1 MTDEAGRAG
10 AKLEQTHEGE
20 FHGDMGDGGPAI
32 AITKSTKLFC
42 FCAAL
47 NSCNLGYDIGVSS
60 QAGILV
66 QDTMG
71 LSDTRIEVLMGSLN
85 LFAMVG
91 ALLSHVVADRWGRR
105 GAFVIAAVSF
115 IVGVVIQAA
124 ALNYATLM
132 VGRAFVGVGVG
143 SGLAIDP
150 VYIAE
155 MSPAAHR
162 GRLVTWS
169 EIALNVGLVLGFASG
184 AVFYE
189 IPADTAWRYMFGM
202 GAILPTI
209 MIFLAIFVMPESP
222 RWLVSKGQEEK
233 AKSVLQKLYPPSYNV
248 DQIVYEI
255 KESIEREVSAEK
267 AIGWDMIL
275 FPTPAFRRMLFVGI
289 GAAVAQ
295 QAVGVDALQYFLA
308 FIVNESGIQ
317 TRGGQTAVLVVL
329 GLVKLVFIFVGGYF
343 FDRKGRRPVF
353 FVSLLGMA
361 VALVLLSVTFFG
373 DTPNSTFAVCG
384 LALYFAFFSVGMGPG
399 AWLVPSEVFAIT
411 VKTRAMSVATFM
423 NRVTATLMASTF
435 LTTATAMSYAGF
447 FLLLAGVCIIVLG
460 FFYWFLPE
468 TRGRPLEDMS
478 LYFAEITGDNAILE
492 AEAKLRAEEGVSVEM
507 SGSVGNQGG
516 STLRSRAGAAGRSD
530 EGEGGNKV
538 VGTMA

>member
-1 MTDEAGRAG
+1 VS
-10 AKLEQTHEGE
+10 Q
-20 FHGDMGDGGPAI
+20 
-32 AITKSTKLFC
+32 
-42 FCAAL
+42 
-47 NSCNLGYDIGVSS
+47 CNIIKP
-60 QAGILV
+60 Q
-66 QDTMG
+66 
-71 LSDTRIEVLMGSLN
+71 
-85 LFAMVG
+85 
-91 ALLSHVVADRWGRR
+91 
-105 GAFVIAAVSF
+105 IAAVSF

-132 VGRAFVGVGVG
+132 VGRVFVGVGVG

-155 MSPAAHR
+155 ISPAAHR

-169 EIALNVGLVLGFASG
+169 EIALNVGIVLGFASG
-184 AVFYE
+184 AVFYDL
-189 IPADTAWRYMFGM
+189 PADTAWRYMFGM
-202 GAILPTI
+202 GAILPTV
-209 MIFLAIFVMPESP
+209 MIFLALFVMPESP
-222 RWLVSKGQEEK
+222 RWLVSKGKEDK
-233 AKSVLQKLYPPSYNV
+233 AKSVLQKLYPPNYNV
-248 DQIVYEI
+248 DQIIYEI

-267 AIGWDMIL
+267 AMGWDMIL

-295 QAVGVDALQYFLA
+295 QAVGVDALQYFLV

-317 TRGGQTAVLVVL
+317 TRGGQTAVLILL
-329 GLVKLVFIFVGGYF
+329 GLVKLLFIFVGGHF
-343 FDRKGRRPVF
+343 FDRKGRRPLF

-361 VALVLLSVTFFG
+361 VSLILLSVSFFG
-373 DTPNSTFAVCG
+373 NTTNSAFAVSA
-384 LALYFAFFSVGMGPG
+384 LALYFAFFSIGMGPG

-411 VKTRAMSVATFM
+411 VRAKAMSVATFM

-435 LTTATAMSYAGF
+435 LTTAKAMSYAGF

-478 LYFAEITGDNAILE
+478 LYFAEITGDNSILE
-492 AEAKLRAEEGVSVEM
+492 AEAKLRAEDEVSVEM
-507 SGSVGNQGG
+507 SGSVGDQGG
-516 STLRSRAGAAGRSD
+516 LRSRTSASRTEED
-530 EGEGGNKV
+530 EGGGNKL